1 MATATET
8 DTTVDYPTSDGQP
21 VAESDKHIDLLTGT
35 RLLLKGWADERT
47 DVYAAGNMLVYYQEG
62 NAQKVLAPDGFV
74 VFGVP
79 SHDREIFKTW
89 EEGATPAVVFEF
101 TSKTTKNED
110 LGRKLEIYRDV
121 WKVKEYFLFDPYEE
135 YLDPPL
141 QGYRLTRKE
150 FKPIRWVKGRMPSK
164 ELGLTLERDGTEL
177 ILRDAKTGKRLQT
190 AEGKRT
196 TAERDARL
204 RAEAEIDRLKAEL
217 DALRKAK

>member
-150 FKPIRWVKGRMPSK
+150 FKPIRRVKGRMPSK